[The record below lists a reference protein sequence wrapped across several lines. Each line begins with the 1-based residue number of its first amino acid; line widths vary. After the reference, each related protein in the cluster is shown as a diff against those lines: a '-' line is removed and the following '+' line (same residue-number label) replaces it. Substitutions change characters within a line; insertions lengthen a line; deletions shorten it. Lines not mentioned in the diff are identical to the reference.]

1 MKIYKFYTQGE
12 NGFLSCVASVN
23 ANNMWQAI
31 YFFEKQI
38 KKVKFNDIVK
48 IEML

>member
-1 MKIYKFYTQGE
+1 MKIFKFYTQGE

-23 ANNMWQAI
+23 ANSIQQAI

-38 KKVKFNDIVK
+38 KKVKFSDIVK
-48 IEML
+48 IELL

>member
-1 MKIYKFYTQGE
+1 MKIFKFYTLGE

-23 ANNMWQAI
+23 ANNIQQAI

-38 KKVKFNDIVK
+38 KKVKFNDIIK
-48 IEML
+48 IELI